1 MPVVIRMKQMGR
13 KHRQFF
19 RICAANSRSPRDG
32 RVIEELGTYDP
43 EIPEVDAR
51 VNWNAERVAYW
62 LSVGAQP
69 SVNIKTFIKKYGQ
82 QGTHLK
88 EQEAARQ
95 KLSLPKVVG
104 PAPAPVFVP
113 SKKSEAAPAAE
124 AAPEAPA
131 QEAEASAENA

>member
-13 KHRQFF
+13 KHRQFY

-43 EIPEVDAR
+43 EISEVDAR

-62 LSVGAQP
+62 VSVGAQP
-69 SVNIKTFIKKYGQ
+69 SVHVKTFIKKYGKD
-82 QGTHLK
+82 GTHLK

-95 KLSLPKVVG
+95 KLSLPKVVA

-113 SKKSEAAPAAE
+113 TKKTDAAPAAE
-124 AAPEAPA
+124 AATEAPT
-131 QEAEASAENA
+131 AEASEANG